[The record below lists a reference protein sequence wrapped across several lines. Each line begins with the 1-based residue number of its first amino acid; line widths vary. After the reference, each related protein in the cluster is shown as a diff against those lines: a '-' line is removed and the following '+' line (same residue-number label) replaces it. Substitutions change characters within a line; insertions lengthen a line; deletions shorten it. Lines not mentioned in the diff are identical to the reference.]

1 MILCMNPD
9 GQALE
14 EARRAGL
21 DLDLLDSNLA
31 LTPEERWRQHDV
43 ALKLV
48 EENET
53 TRGKV
58 VPEEAVIRWIRSG
71 GRLVLEVR
79 EGNNVVQIG

>member
-1 MILCMNPD
+1 
-9 GQALE
+9 LE
-14 EARRAGL
+14 DAREAGI
-21 DLDLLDSNLA
+21 DLDLLDTNLA
-31 LTPEERWRQHDV
+31 LPIAERWRQHDA
-43 ALKLV
+43 ALEFV
-48 EENET
+48 EEYET